1 MLNKDWRRR
10 LREFTLWVSSRFDRV
25 LVILFG
31 SRCRG
36 DYELYSD
43 TDILII
49 IDDEVDY
56 SSVLEE
62 IVYKAREYSVP
73 SPEIHLYSYRD
84 VVSEIES
91 GNTVLIDAF
100 LEGELL
106 LDSIG
111 SYDVLREKAREYIVR
126 KRLCRSSLGWTPCNQ

>member
-62 IVYKAREYSVP
+62 IVYKARETIPVQ
-73 SPEIHLYSYRD
+73 
-84 VVSEIES
+84 
-91 GNTVLIDAF
+91 
-100 LEGELL
+100 
-106 LDSIG
+106 
-111 SYDVLREKAREYIVR
+111 EKARKWSIVL
-126 KRLCRSSLGWTPCNQ
+126 KNKTS